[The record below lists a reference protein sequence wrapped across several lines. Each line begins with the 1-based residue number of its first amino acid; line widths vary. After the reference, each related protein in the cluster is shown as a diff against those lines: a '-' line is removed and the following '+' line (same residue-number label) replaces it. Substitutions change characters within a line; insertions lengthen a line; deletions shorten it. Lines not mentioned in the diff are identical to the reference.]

1 MKRVLFAVFAS
12 VFLFSC
18 QVDELEFSCDPVI
31 NSFVVE
37 NMAELSKIST
47 QELTSYETPLQK
59 AVFRSWSPERKRQAW
74 LEKFQYVLDHQSF
87 SEDERKHIFK
97 LVNHIVEGYFEDQL
111 KPEGKLIRNNFSK
124 DWLDVATNDLG
135 WDDRFISFCVYRLYV
150 DQSQFETE
158 VSSLK
163 STSLSMSANSESGT
177 CNCNISNDF
186 CSGGNCASSGC
197 AASSSGCGWLW
208 SEGCNGL
215 CN

>member
-1 MKRVLFAVFAS
+1 MKRILFAVFVSA
-12 VFLFSC
+12 FLFSC
-18 QVDELEFSCDPVI
+18 QMDELEFSCDPVI

-74 LEKFQYVLDHQSF
+74 LEKLQYVLDHQSF

-97 LVNHIVEGYFEDQL
+97 LVNHIVEGYFKDQL

-124 DWLDVATNDLG
+124 DWLDVAANDLG
-135 WDDRFISFCVYRLYV
+135 WDDRFIAFCVYRLYV
-150 DQSQFETE
+150 DQSQFEIE
-158 VSSLK
+158 FSSLK

-197 AASSSGCGWLW
+197 TSSSGCGWLW
-208 SEGCNGL
+208 SQRCNGL